1 MSNNS
6 YLPISTSA
14 LFSWPPRRATEP
26 GPPEQSKTDEVVTIF
41 IVCGIVVLFLTPIIW
56 YLVGRILRARK
67 ERKKARDVE
76 QGVH

>member
-1 MSNNS
+1 MSNHS
-6 YLPISTSA
+6 YLPVSASA

-41 IVCGIVVLFLTPIIW
+41 IVCGIVVLFLAPIIW

-67 ERKKARDVE
+67 ERKKVVDVE
-76 QGVH
+76 QGVN